1 MRVMEATIL
10 AANIEIQELRA
21 GLVKFP
27 HSRKIKD
34 ALKKKEN
41 LVQKMKQEWLEGA
54 KFSVKYEAINRERM
68 NAAGRLSEYNYLTGE
83 NKIIQRHKEAI
94 EIYKNNN
101 NSIPDELW
109 AKILI

>member
-41 LVQKMKQEWLEGA
+41 LVQKMQ
-54 KFSVKYEAINRERM
+54 
-68 NAAGRLSEYNYLTGE
+68 
-83 NKIIQRHKEAI
+83 IIL
-94 EIYKNNN
+94 N
-101 NSIPDELW
+101 
-109 AKILI
+109 